1 LVLTRALA
9 GVFARPLGNV
19 LYLMVT
25 PMTLPDACSR
35 LLQALLAELPQR
47 GAREDE
53 RRAVVC

>member
-25 PMTLPDACSR
+25 PMTQPDACSR